1 MFAPSDYTFEL
12 PPELIAQ
19 HPAERRDASRLLH
32 LHADGS
38 VSDHEFRA
46 LVELLPADAV
56 LIANDT
62 RVIPAR
68 VLTHKASGGAVE
80 LLFLEPLRPRAAEP
94 ESSDLHVGAV
104 PAGMTPWRCL
114 ARARRAL
121 RPGQL
126 LRVDGAEQELPVL
139 SERAVTDGTIAI
151 GAPGDGLRFLE
162 EYGHIPLPSY
172 IERPDA
178 PVDRERYQTMFAR
191 VPGAVAAP
199 TAGLHM
205 TPDTAAALAARG
217 VTLAS
222 VTLHVG
228 WGTFAP
234 IRAQDVREHR
244 MHRERYEISEATA
257 ALVASGRPIAALG
270 TTALRALESAATAP
284 RTLRVGAGATEL
296 FIYPGSGHSFRVVE
310 HLVTNFHLPEST
322 LLMLVCAFAGTE
334 RVLRAYRHAV
344 AQRYRFFSYGDAM
357 LLHRAPE

>member
-1 MFAPSDYTFEL
+1 MFAPSDYAFEL

-32 LHADGS
+32 LCEDGAVADHAFG
-38 VSDHEFRA
+38 A
-46 LVELLPADAV
+46 LADLLPADAV

-68 VLTHKASGGAVE
+68 VLTHKPSGGAVE
-80 LLFLEPLRPRAAEP
+80 LLFLEPEPAVAA
-94 ESSDLHVGAV
+94 
-104 PAGMTPWRCL
+104 PAGGSAWRCL
-114 ARARRAL
+114 ARARRPL
-121 RPGQL
+121 RPGQV
-126 LRVDGAEQELPVL
+126 LRVDRIADGAGDGAALELPVL
-139 SERAVTDGTIAI
+139 TERAADGTLAI
-151 GAPGDGLRFLE
+151 GAPGDGLAFLDAH
-162 EYGHIPLPSY
+162 GHIPLPSY

-205 TPDTAAALAARG
+205 TPAVAGALAARG

-234 IRAQDVREHR
+234 IRAADVRDHR
-244 MHRERYEISEATA
+244 MHRERYEISAETA
-257 ALVASGRPIAALG
+257 ALVASGRPIVALG

-284 RTLRVGAGATEL
+284 RTVRSGAGATEL
-296 FIYPGSGHSFRVVE
+296 FIHPGSGHTFRVVE

-322 LLMLVCAFAGTE
+322 LLMLVCAFAGAE
-334 RVLRAYRHAV
+334 RVLAAYRHAV
-344 AQRYRFFSYGDAM
+344 AARYRFFSYGDAM
-357 LLHRAPE
+357 LLHRAG